1 MEIPNLYLEIKEVMN
16 TLYITTLYSPL
27 SLLSTA

>member
-16 TLYITTLYSPL
+16 TLYIITLYSPL
-27 SLLSTA
+27 SLLSTT